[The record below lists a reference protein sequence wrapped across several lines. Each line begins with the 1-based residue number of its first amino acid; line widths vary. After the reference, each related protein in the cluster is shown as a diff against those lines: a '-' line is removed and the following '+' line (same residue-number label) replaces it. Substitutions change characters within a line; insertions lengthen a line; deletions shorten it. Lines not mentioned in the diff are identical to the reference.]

1 MIGTSDA
8 IVITYKNGS
17 SNRIYLSPTEGYIE
31 LSFDES
37 PSKIEIETENGA
49 GSVTYQYYTN

>member
-1 MIGTSDA
+1 MIGASDA
-8 IVITYKNGS
+8 IVITYKNGD
-17 SNRIYLSPTEGYIE
+17 SNRIYLAPSKGYIE

-37 PSKIEIETENGA
+37 PSKIIIETENRD